1 MFQRLPIA
9 PAQAKT
15 GNTSENL
22 LNEIRQIVYSLY
34 QEKEV
39 TKKVYNNIMNSI
51 KLSNEMDT
59 VFMNSKNCGISDPHR
74 LLLNLIDKINLRR
87 SDKFVALSKLIICY
101 TWKNEKKPYKKNQF
115 KISALTWNEEF
126 ELPDGSYPVSN
137 IPDYFEYIFK
147 NHGEETG
154 NPWIRLYRNIKR
166 K

>member
-9 PAQAKT
+9 PAQAKRS
-15 GNTSENL
+15 NTSENL
-22 LNEIRQIVYSLY
+22 LNEIRQIIYFLY

-39 TKKVYNNIMNSI
+39 TKKVYDNIMNSI

-101 TWKNEKKPYKKNQF
+101 TRKNEKKAIQKES
-115 KISALTWNEEF
+115 I
-126 ELPDGSYPVSN
+126 
-137 IPDYFEYIFK
+137 
-147 NHGEETG
+147 
-154 NPWIRLYRNIKR
+154 
-166 K
+166 